1 MRDIKALKYIKKL
14 NSLIRESNL
23 YLNWYNL
30 KWLLG
35 NLIETD
41 GLNWIKLEIENLGL
55 TEWIVKCKELNEYPM
70 I

>member
-1 MRDIKALKYIKKL
+1 MDQIYI
-14 NSLIRESNL
+14 
-23 YLNWYNL
+23 LNWYDL

-55 TEWIVKCKELNEYPM
+55 IEWIVKCKELNEYPM
-70 I
+70 TSNVWFWNVMIFKV